1 MDILEMVLDSF
12 TLKFSQKTYN
22 LQQII
27 HINDLKLL
35 QQPRRMQWQG
45 EQNQRRKKVAK
56 IFEVQHPFYYTE
68 FEPKISDVVTQV
80 GSLARIT
87 GFLNAAHRVA
97 LANSLSS
104 IDV

>member
-1 MDILEMVLDSF
+1 M
-12 TLKFSQKTYN
+12 
-22 LQQII
+22 
-27 HINDLKLL
+27 
-35 QQPRRMQWQG
+35 
-45 EQNQRRKKVAK
+45 AK

-68 FEPKISDVVTQV
+68 FEPKILDVVTQV

>member
-1 MDILEMVLDSF
+1 MV
-12 TLKFSQKTYN
+12 
-22 LQQII
+22 
-27 HINDLKLL
+27 
-35 QQPRRMQWQG
+35 
-45 EQNQRRKKVAK
+45 K